1 MGVILTD
8 EWMKKDFNRPVQ
20 MMERLKSTF
29 NNTLDANMIYHH
41 LLKHGMYS
49 PNKKTKLTWEHLKE
63 NNAWE
68 KTQSLF
74 TSYKKLW
81 GGPDVPI
88 YIFPLMSSGMWNKM
102 VETKSGLA
110 FKDKLFLF
118 YDKGIAEKEMEAILI
133 HEYHH
138 VCRLHHLKKDQ
149 KEFTLLD
156 TMIMEGLAERTVGKY
171 LGAKYLAK
179 WTKLYQEDKLR
190 EFWSKHLQEKHT
202 IKRTDPLHDVLL
214 LGMKGYPHMLGYCSG
229 YYLVRNSEKLSV
241 KKSFIIQS
249 EEFLSKK
256 N

>member
-1 MGVILTD
+1 MGVISTD
-8 EWMKKDFNRPVQ
+8 EWMKKDFNRPVK

-29 NNTLDANMIYHH
+29 NDILGADMIYHH

-49 PNKKTKLTWEHLKE
+49 PNQKTKIIWEDLKE

-68 KTQSLF
+68 KTESLF
-74 TSYKKLW
+74 TAYKKLW

-88 YIFPLMSSGMWNKM
+88 YIFPLMSSGIWNKK

-118 YDKGIAEKEMEAILI
+118 YGKGMAEKEMEALLI

-149 KEFTLLD
+149 KDYTLLD
-156 TMIMEGLAERTVGKY
+156 TMIMEGLAERTVEKY
-171 LGAKYLAK
+171 LGAKFLAK

-190 EFWSKHLQEKHT
+190 ELWIRHLEEKHK
-202 IKRTDPLHDVLL
+202 IKRTDPLHDALL
-214 LGMKGYPHMLGYCSG
+214 LGTKGYPYMLGYCSG
-229 YYLVRNSEKLSV
+229 YYLVKNFELSV

-256 N
+256 S